1 MDLKNAMADKLV
13 EILKPAMEHFA
24 QPKIKKLK
32 EEMDKLLI
40 TR

>member
-24 QPKIKKLK
+24 KPKIKKVK
-32 EEMDKLLI
+32 EEMEKLI
-40 TR
+40 VTR

>member
-1 MDLKNAMADKLV
+1 MDLKAAMAEKIV
-13 EILKPAMEHFA
+13 EILAPAREHFA